1 MSAEQV
7 ERSRRVGER
16 EARQVAEEARE
27 AGWELPSFGKQLFL
41 GEFRLDLIHPHPRP
55 SEESSRRGE
64 EFCARL
70 REFCETSVDGALI
83 EREDRIPDD
92 VVRGLAA
99 LGAFGMKIAPEYGG
113 LGLSYLYYNRAL
125 MIAGSVSPALWGLLS
140 AHQSIGVPQ
149 PVVLFGTEEQKQRY
163 LPRCARGEISAFL
176 LTEPDVG
183 SDPARLT
190 TTAVPSA
197 DGSEYVLNG
206 VKLWATNGVIADLLV
221 VMARVPKGEGH
232 RGGITA
238 FVVEADAAGITVERR
253 NAFMGLRG
261 LENSVTRFHDVQ
273 VPAAGR
279 VGGGPG
285 PEDRLDHAEH
295 RQAGAARQ
303 LRRDREAGVE
313 DRQGVVAGTGAVGTA
328 GRRARGGGQADLV
341 HRRDHLCAGGG
352 GRAVQPARGRQAERH
367 PHRGGPGQAV
377 LLGDGQQDRG

>member
-70 REFCETSVDGALI
+70 LEFCETSVDGALI

-149 PVVLFGTEEQKQRY
+149 PVALFGTEEQKQRY

-206 VKLWATNGVIADLLV
+206 VKLWA
-221 VMARVPKGEGH
+221 
-232 RGGITA
+232 
-238 FVVEADAAGITVERR
+238 
-253 NAFMGLRG
+253 
-261 LENSVTRFHDVQ
+261 
-273 VPAAGR
+273 
-279 VGGGPG
+279 
-285 PEDRLDHAEH
+285 
-295 RQAGAARQ
+295 
-303 LRRDREAGVE
+303 AGVE

-328 GRRARGGGQADLV
+328 DRRARGGGQEDLV
-341 HRRDHLCAGGG
+341 HRRDHLCHGGG
-352 GRAVQPARGRQAERH
+352 ARAVQPARRRQAERH
-367 PHRGGPGQAV
+367 PH
-377 LLGDGQQDRG
+377 